1 MSITAPAAIWRTA
14 KASHKSFH
22 RSREVLPFRPR
33 LPDTVIHVVLAGAK
47 MAATTGKP
55 TGFAMPAFDWKL
67 DDKEVAD
74 LVNYIRNAW
83 GNHAS
88 LTSSD
93 AVSKVRKDVEHG
105 GG

>member
-1 MSITAPAAIWRTA
+1 
-14 KASHKSFH
+14 
-22 RSREVLPFRPR
+22 
-33 LPDTVIHVVLAGAK
+33 
-47 MAATTGKP
+47 
-55 TGFAMPAFDWKL
+55 MPAFGWKL

-83 GNHAS
+83 GNHSS
-88 LTSSD
+88 LTNQN